1 MKKALLVID
10 VQRYF
15 LQKSP
20 KDLPSK
26 IADHIRSSSY
36 DFLAFTTFRNLPNS
50 NWEKFLGWKKCQS
63 DEDVTLPGE
72 FNGLANSKNVFEK
85 HTYSA
90 LKHPDGLLKVLREK
104 KIEQIDLCGIDT
116 EACVLASAYDTFDH
130 GFKTNILFNLSYSRT
145 GLNDAAKEIALR
157 TLQVEKVSPIGEVK
171 LYTDGGSR
179 GNPGKAAGA
188 FVICKMD
195 DNVVEK
201 SGFYIGIT
209 TNNQAEYQALL
220 KGLQRSAELG
230 IRKLNVF
237 MDSELVVKQLNGL
250 YKIKNKN
257 LEPLFRQVKKL
268 TERFDEISFTHVPRA
283 LNKEADNEVNRILDE
298 KARAQ

>member
-1 MKKALLVID
+1 MKTFAVRLEDGQDLKKALEKLVADNNIKSGVILSGVGSLHSAKLRMPVIKGKIKYLELKDLEINSLHGTMGSNGNHIHIVVSDLYGKVWGGHLKEAIIRTTCELVFGLMDNTEFLRKHDKKTGYDELVIKKFPT
-10 VQRYF
+10 Q
-15 LQKSP
+15 
-20 KDLPSK
+20 
-26 IADHIRSSSY
+26 
-36 DFLAFTTFRNLPNS
+36 NLV
-50 NWEKFLGWKKCQS
+50 
-63 DEDVTLPGE
+63 D
-72 FNGLANSKNVFEK
+72 
-85 HTYSA
+85 
-90 LKHPDGLLKVLREK
+90 
-104 KIEQIDLCGIDT
+104 
-116 EACVLASAYDTFDH
+116 
-130 GFKTNILFNLSYSRT
+130 
-145 GLNDAAKEIALR
+145 
-157 TLQVEKVSPIGEVK
+157 VK

-179 GNPGKAAGA
+179 GNPGVAAGA

-257 LEPLFRQVKKL
+257 LEPLFRQVKEL
-268 TERFDEISFTHVPRA
+268 AERFDEISFTHVPRA

-298 KARAQ
+298 KACAI